1 MTEPPPTPEEQRMA
15 DPKTMFDGLAVAL
28 VTPFRNG
35 AVDGDALSRL
45 ANHLVEGG
53 VTTLYPCGCTGEA
66 TSLTREERTQV
77 IRTVIEAVR
86 GRAAV
91 IAGTGTAVTS
101 ETIEFSQ
108 DAIRAGADGVM
119 VITPYSCKPTQEGL
133 LAHYRAVADRVDRP
147 IVLYNVPSRT
157 GVSLLPETIA
167 KLAEHPRI
175 AAIKEASGS
184 LDQASA
190 IRTRCE
196 IAVLAG
202 DDSLYLPLLAVGARG
217 VVSVAGHLVPGE
229 MKAIRTHAAAGR
241 VAEAE
246 AIHRKLT
253 PLFRALFLETNPGP
267 VKHALQRLG
276 LTTGEL
282 RLPLVPVKPETAALI
297 EQTLERIGVASP
309 ARSGR

>member
-1 MTEPPPTPEEQRMA
+1 MA
-15 DPKTMFDGLAVAL
+15 DSKKMFEGLAVAL
-28 VTPFRNG
+28 ITPFRNG
-35 AVDGDALSRL
+35 AVDREALSRL
-45 ANHLVEGG
+45 ASHLVDGG
-53 VTTLYPCGCTGEA
+53 VRALYPCGCTGEA
-66 TSLTREERTQV
+66 TSLTRDERVLV
-77 IRTVIEAVR
+77 IRAVIEAAR

-101 ETIEFSQ
+101 ETIELSR
-108 DAIRAGADGVM
+108 DAIAAGVDGIM

-133 LAHYRAVADRVDRP
+133 LAHYRAVADAVDRP

-157 GVSLLPETIA
+157 GVTLLPETIA

-175 AAIKEASGS
+175 AAIKEATGS
-184 LDQASA
+184 IDQASA
-190 IRTRCE
+190 IRARCD

-217 VVSVAGHLVPGE
+217 VVSVAGHLVPAE
-229 MKAIRTHAAAGR
+229 MNAIHAHASAGR
-241 VAEAE
+241 FAEAE

-276 LTTGEL
+276 FTTGEL
-282 RLPLVPVKPETAALI
+282 RLPLVPIRPETAAAIDPILD
-297 EQTLERIGVASP
+297 RIGIHAP
-309 ARSGR
+309 A

>member
-1 MTEPPPTPEEQRMA
+1 MA
-15 DPKTMFDGLAVAL
+15 DPKTMFEGLAVAL
-28 VTPFRNG
+28 VTPFRDG
-35 AVDGDALSRL
+35 AVDRDALGRL
-45 ANHLVEGG
+45 AARLVDGG
-53 VTTLYPCGCTGEA
+53 VRAFYPCGCTGEA
-66 TSLTREERTQV
+66 TSLTREERTQIV
-77 IRTVIEAVR
+77 RTVVEAAR

-133 LAHYRAVADRVDRP
+133 IAHYRAVADRVDRP

-167 KLAEHPRI
+167 KLSEHPRI
-175 AAIKEASGS
+175 AAVKEASGS

-190 IRTRCE
+190 IRTRCD

-202 DDSLYLPLLAVGARG
+202 DDSLYLPLLAIGARG

-229 MKAIRTHAAAGR
+229 MNAIQAHAAAGR

-253 PLFRALFLETNPGP
+253 PLFRALFLETNPAP
-267 VKHALQRLG
+267 VKHALMRLG
-276 LTTGEL
+276 LISGEL
-282 RLPLVPVKPETAALI
+282 RLPLVPVRPETAAAI
-297 EQTLERIGVASP
+297 EQTLDRIGVGSP